1 MHPSH
6 VQILMCTWNGAPH
19 LAAQFRS
26 FLDQDHADWSLWVR
40 DDGSTDATLSL
51 LHSFRAAHPDRQIT
65 IAAGAAE
72 ARGNQ
77 TPDQALGSAGNFLTL
92 LADPRRPAGTVAF
105 ADQDDVWLPHK
116 LSRALAV
123 LGPDPGPAV
132 YASRTIHT
140 DAALLPRGLS
150 TLHPGPPGFRNALV
164 QNVLGGNT
172 IVMNPAATALL
183 RSTCPAALAGPGV
196 PFHDWWVYLVATGA
210 GARVTNDAEPGLFY
224 RQHGRNVLGAHQGL
238 RGGLARLG
246 SVRAGEWSGW
256 IDRNLAALSAVAAHL
271 TPENRALLAAFADLR
286 STPGPLAR
294 CRSLSRLGIRRQTGA
309 GNLMLA
315 ALALA
320 GRL

>member
-1 MHPSH
+1 MPPSH
-6 VQILMCTWNGAPH
+6 VQILMCTWNGAAH
-19 LAAQFRS
+19 LGAQLRS
-26 FLDQDHADWSLWVR
+26 FLDQSHADWSLWVR

-51 LHSFRAAHPDRQIT
+51 LNSFRAAHPDRQIA
-65 IAAGAAE
+65 ISAGATAAE
-72 ARGNQ
+72 GGR
-77 TPDQALGSAGNFLTL
+77 ALGSAGNFLTL
-92 LADPRRPAGTVAF
+92 LADPCRSAGTVAF

-123 LGPDPGPAV
+123 LGQDPSPAV

-150 TLHPGPPGFRNALV
+150 TLHSRPLGFRNALV

-172 IVMNPAATALL
+172 IVMNPAATVLL
-183 RSTCPAALAGPGV
+183 RSSCPAALAGTGV
-196 PFHDWWVYLVATGA
+196 PFHDWWIYLVATGA

-224 RQHGRNVLGAHQGL
+224 RQHGDNLLGAHEGI
-238 RGGLARLG
+238 RGRLARLG
-246 SVRAGEWSGW
+246 HVGAGEWSGW
-256 IDRNLAALSAVAAHL
+256 IDRNLAALSAISAHL

-286 STPGPLAR
+286 STPGPLTR
-294 CRSLSRLGIRRQTGA
+294 HRGLSRLGIHRQTGT

-315 ALALA
+315 ALALT